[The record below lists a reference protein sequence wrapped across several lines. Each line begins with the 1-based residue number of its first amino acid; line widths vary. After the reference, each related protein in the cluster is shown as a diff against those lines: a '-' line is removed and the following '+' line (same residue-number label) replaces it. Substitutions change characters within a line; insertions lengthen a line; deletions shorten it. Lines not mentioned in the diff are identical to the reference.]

1 MHKKNKLN
9 IIYIVFTFM
18 GMLFLVLGIMF
29 CQPLFSKNY
38 IATTATISRII
49 DCSNSSSSCQNK
61 IYLTYEVNG
70 KAYESTVNISSTSYY
85 EGKEITI
92 YYDTNKP
99 SNVLIKSV
107 ILIFLIFPVFGL
119 LFIGIG
125 IGGLIFNWHK
135 RKSNEILKETG
146 LGIQAKYLKTRLNPY
161 YRVNGKYP
169 YKITCEGVNPYDN
182 KKYIY
187 ESENI
192 WFDPEEL
199 IKQYDIK
206 EFTVY
211 INSHNSKKYYVDIS
225 ILNDFNV
232 NK

>member
-1 MHKKNKLN
+1 M
-9 IIYIVFTFM
+9 FTFM
-18 GMLFLVLGIMF
+18 GMLFLILGIMF

-135 RKSNEILKETG
+135 IKSNEILKETG

-192 WFDPEEL
+192 WFDP
-199 IKQYDIK
+199 
-206 EFTVY
+206 
-211 INSHNSKKYYVDIS
+211 
-225 ILNDFNV
+225 
-232 NK
+232 